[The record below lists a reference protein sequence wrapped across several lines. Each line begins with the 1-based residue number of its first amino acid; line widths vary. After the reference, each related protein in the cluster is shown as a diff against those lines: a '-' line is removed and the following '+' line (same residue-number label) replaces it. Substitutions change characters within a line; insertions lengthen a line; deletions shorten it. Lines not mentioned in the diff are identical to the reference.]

1 MPLWDQVYLKLSI
14 AGAESEIRDSHEGRQ
29 ERLDGDKEFD
39 NTVGDDEEVENEDD
53 ENDGDLDVVLEG
65 VGDQGLT
72 EEGGDAGQHSRSWE
86 QHHRKYDY
94 ITIRFQT

>member
-1 MPLWDQVYLKLSI
+1 MPLWDQIYLKISI

-29 ERLDGDKEFD
+29 ERLDDDKEFD

-53 ENDGDLDVVLEG
+53 CDLDVVLEG
-65 VGDQGLT
+65 VGDQGLA

-86 QHHRKYDY
+86 KHHCKYHNK
-94 ITIRFQT
+94 I

>member
-29 ERLDGDKEFD
+29 ERLDGDKEFY
-39 NTVGDDEEVENEDD
+39 NTEEVENEDD
-53 ENDGDLDVVLEG
+53 EDGGDLDVVLES

-86 QHHRKYDY
+86 KHHRKYHNK
-94 ITIRFQT
+94 I